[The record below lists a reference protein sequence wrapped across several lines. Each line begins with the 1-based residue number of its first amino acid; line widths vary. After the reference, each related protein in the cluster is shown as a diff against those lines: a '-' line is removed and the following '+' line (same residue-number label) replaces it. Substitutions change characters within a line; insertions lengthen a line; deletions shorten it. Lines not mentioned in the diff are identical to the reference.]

1 MSFLPHPLDFYLF
14 TAGTLWVLAAVLLGT
29 LAPEG
34 REGRRCWRII
44 SLGMAG
50 VGLACFLALPP
61 LALPDTLELP
71 QAGLALAG
79 IGLAVML
86 EGSRRA
92 ALGAGCRLPGSWA
105 VLLLLAAT
113 LAMGLKGWAGLR
125 FGAAGLALAAS
136 ALLVLALSASLKRW
150 KPAAGWALGMGL
162 STAALALAAGTP
174 QEFPDHGILLAH
186 IFCLGGFCWRLWD
199 RRCQRS
205 QPSAAALPGRL
216 AAPLSFVLALLL
228 GWALTQACGEFARR
242 LQADRYQARLEQVHR
257 LMLDHTALADRLAT
271 ELASSLPGLRGPQVD
286 QALDRAA
293 RVLPKSV
300 AYVLDPQGRASAS
313 SNRAAADSFLGQD
326 YGLRPY
332 FIEALAGWHGRQ
344 AALGLTSRRTGYYSS
359 APLLLRGRLAGVV
372 VVKMALEPELALE
385 PGEKGFILDRQG
397 AVLLA
402 HSPGGGPASAG
413 AAGSADL
420 APYSVEL
427 GVEGLRLVVLAPQ
440 APIYVARLAG
450 MGLTALLLL
459 LVMVWALV
467 LLRQAEMMLAL
478 KAGENRYKAVVEGI
492 QELVYAYDARGIMT
506 YVGPSVARYGYEPRQ
521 VVGRPMLDLVHP
533 EDRAY
538 VTAALGLALGQGV
551 NRRELG
557 LPALQ
562 FRILRADG
570 TAVWFESAGG
580 IQRGPQGQVLGIAG
594 LLRDITERKAVEVER
609 AQMQAQLIQ
618 SEKLAS
624 IGTLAAGVAHE
635 INNPLAILK
644 LNLANLRGLVGLPAA
659 VAMMERMES
668 AVDRVARIV
677 GGLRVYARSS
687 GEEQRPLDLHL
698 LLQDTL
704 ALMEPILRKAGI
716 EVSVDLACPKPVF
729 LGNAGKMQQVMLNLL
744 TNARDAVEGMADARI
759 QLSTRETK
767 GGIEFRV
774 ADNGPGVSPAI
785 QGRIFEPFFST
796 KGVGGGTGLGLSI
809 SHGIVDG
816 MGGKLRLESR
826 EGHGAVFC
834 VELPRH
840 DAPIQPLV
848 EERPEP
854 QLRRLAGKALVV
866 DDEPEIRQSLSLLL
880 QGLGLQV
887 AEAGD
892 GEEALELL
900 RQEGFDYVITDQKMP
915 RMAGD
920 ELVSRAQ
927 SLERCKQTRFVV
939 ITGGEPA
946 DLPPQRRDRLAQP
959 GVRLVLKPFS
969 SQDIIKALRQ
979 F

>member
-1 MSFLPHPLDFYLF
+1 MSLLPHPLDFYLF
-14 TAGTLWVLAAVLLGT
+14 TAGSLWVLAAVLLAT
-29 LAPEG
+29 LAPEEKG
-34 REGRRCWRII
+34 IRRSWAII
-44 SLGMAG
+44 SLGLAG
-50 VGLACFLALPP
+50 VGLACFLVLPALV
-61 LALPDTLELP
+61 LPDTPELP
-71 QAGLALAG
+71 QAGLAFAG
-79 IGLAVML
+79 IGLAVLL

-92 ALGAGCRLPGSWA
+92 VLGAGAKMPGIWA
-105 VLLLLAAT
+105 VLLLLCAI
-113 LAMGLKGWAGLR
+113 LAMGLKGWDGLR

-136 ALLVLALSASLKRW
+136 AALALALALLLKRW
-150 KPAAGWALGMGL
+150 KQEAAWALGLGACM
-162 STAALALAAGTP
+162 AALVLVASEP
-174 QEFPDHGILLAH
+174 MEFPDHGILLAL
-186 IFCLGGFCWRLWD
+186 IFCLAGFCWRLWD
-199 RRCQRS
+199 HRCRRS
-205 QPSAAALPGRL
+205 QPAAGPALPGRL

-228 GWALTQACGEFARR
+228 GWALTQACGEFARS
-242 LQADRYQARLEQVHR
+242 LQADRYQARMEQVHR
-257 LMLDHTALADRLAT
+257 LMLDHTALADRLST
-271 ELASSLPGLRGPQVD
+271 QLASSLPGLRGPRAD
-286 QALDRAA
+286 QELDRAA
-293 RVLPKSV
+293 ALLPRSV
-300 AYVLDPQGRASAS
+300 AYVLDLKGIALAS
-313 SNRAAADSFLGQD
+313 SNRRAPDSFVGQD
-326 YGLRPY
+326 YSLRPY
-332 FIEALAGWHGRQ
+332 FSEVLARRHGRQ
-344 AALGLTSRRTGYYSS
+344 AALGFTSKRTGYYSS
-359 APLLLRGRLAGVV
+359 APLIVNGRLAGAV
-372 VVKMALEPELALE
+372 VVKRDLEPEMTIE
-385 PGEKGFILDRQG
+385 PGEKGFILDHQG

-402 HSPGGGPASAG
+402 HSPSGDAG
-413 AAGSADL
+413 VSTAGNSDL
-420 APYSVEL
+420 APYAIEL
-427 GVEGLRLVVLAPQ
+427 GVEGLRLVVLAPK
-440 APIYVARLAG
+440 APVYVARLAG
-450 MGLTALLLL
+450 MGLTGLLLL
-459 LVMVWALV
+459 LVMVWSLV
-467 LLRQAEMMLAL
+467 RLRQAEMMLAL
-478 KAGENRYKAVVEGI
+478 RAGESRYRAVVEGI
-492 QELVYAYDARGIMT
+492 HELVYAYDARGIMT
-506 YVGPSVARYGYEPRQ
+506 YVGPSVARYGYQPSQ
-521 VVGRPMLDLVHP
+521 VLGRPMLDLVHP

-538 VTAALGLALGQGV
+538 VTTAVATALSQGV
-551 NRRELG
+551 DRRELG
-557 LPALQ
+557 LPPLQ

-570 TAVWFESAGG
+570 VPVWFESVGG

-644 LNLANLRGLVGLPAA
+644 LNLANLRSLVSQGPA

-677 GGLRVYARSS
+677 GGLSVYARSS

-716 EVSVDLACPKPVF
+716 EVSMDLACPRPVF
-729 LGNAGKMQQVMLNLL
+729 MGNAGKMQQVMLNLL
-744 TNARDAVEGMADARI
+744 TNARDAVEGLADARI
-759 QLSTRETK
+759 QLSTRETA

-809 SHGIVDG
+809 SHGIVAG

-840 DAPIQPLV
+840 AAPLRPAD
-848 EERPEP
+848 EEVPEP
-854 QLRRLAGKALVV
+854 ALRRLAGKALVV
-866 DDEPEIRQSLSLLL
+866 DDEPEIRRSLSELL

-887 AEAGD
+887 AEAAD

-920 ELVSRAQ
+920 ELVSRAK

-946 DLPPQRRDRLAQP
+946 DLPQPRRDRLAQP
-959 GVRLVLKPFS
+959 GVSLVLKPFS
-969 SQDIIKALRQ
+969 SQDIIRALRQ

>member
-1 MSFLPHPLDFYLF
+1 
-14 TAGTLWVLAAVLLGT
+14 
-29 LAPEG
+29 
-34 REGRRCWRII
+34 
-44 SLGMAG
+44 
-50 VGLACFLALPP
+50 
-61 LALPDTLELP
+61 
-71 QAGLALAG
+71 
-79 IGLAVML
+79 
-86 EGSRRA
+86 
-92 ALGAGCRLPGSWA
+92 
-105 VLLLLAAT
+105 
-113 LAMGLKGWAGLR
+113 LK
-125 FGAAGLALAAS
+125 
-136 ALLVLALSASLKRW
+136 
-150 KPAAGWALGMGL
+150 
-162 STAALALAAGTP
+162 
-174 QEFPDHGILLAH
+174 
-186 IFCLGGFCWRLWD
+186 
-199 RRCQRS
+199 
-205 QPSAAALPGRL
+205 
-216 AAPLSFVLALLL
+216 
-228 GWALTQACGEFARR
+228 
-242 LQADRYQARLEQVHR
+242 
-257 LMLDHTALADRLAT
+257 
-271 ELASSLPGLRGPQVD
+271 
-286 QALDRAA
+286 
-293 RVLPKSV
+293 
-300 AYVLDPQGRASAS
+300 
-313 SNRAAADSFLGQD
+313 
-326 YGLRPY
+326 
-332 FIEALAGWHGRQ
+332 
-344 AALGLTSRRTGYYSS
+344 
-359 APLLLRGRLAGVV
+359 GRLAGVV
-372 VVKMALEPELALE
+372 VVKMALEPELNIE

-402 HSPGGGPASAG
+402 HSPTGESGLTIRGNS
-413 AAGSADL
+413 DL
-420 APYSVEL
+420 APYSIEL
-427 GVEGLRLVVLAPQ
+427 GVEGLRLVVLAPK

-459 LVMVWALV
+459 LVMVWFLV
-467 LLRQAEMMLAL
+467 RLRQAEMMLAL
-478 KAGENRYKAVVEGI
+478 KAGESRYRAVVEGI
-492 QELVYAYDARGIMT
+492 QELVYAYDARGVMT
-506 YVGPSVARYGYEPRQ
+506 YVGPSVARYGYQPSQ

-538 VTAALGLALGQGV
+538 VTAALGVALGQGV
-551 NRRELG
+551 DRRELG

-570 TAVWFESAGG
+570 APVWFESAGG

-644 LNLANLRGLVGLPAA
+644 LNLANLRGLVGQGPA

-716 EVSVDLACPKPVF
+716 EVSLNLACPKPVF
-729 LGNAGKMQQVMLNLL
+729 MGNAGKMQQVMLNLL
-744 TNARDAVEGMADARI
+744 TNARDAVEGLADARI
-759 QLSTRETK
+759 QLSTRET
-767 GGIEFRV
+767 GAGIEFRV
-774 ADNGPGVSPAI
+774 ADNGPGVSQAI

-809 SHGIVDG
+809 SHGIVAG
-816 MGGKLRLESR
+816 LGGKLRLESR

-834 VELPRH
+834 IELPRH
-840 DAPIQPLV
+840 AAPLIPADD
-848 EERPEP
+848 ERPEP
-854 QLRRLAGKALVV
+854 ALRRLAGKALVV
-866 DDEPEIRQSLSLLL
+866 DDEPEIRRSLSELL

-887 AEAGD
+887 AEAQD

-900 RQEGFDYVITDQKMP
+900 RVEGFDYVITDQKMP

-920 ELVSRAQ
+920 ELVSRAR

-946 DLPPQRRDRLAQP
+946 DLNQQRRDRLAQP
-959 GVRLVLKPFS
+959 GVSLVLKPFS
-969 SQDIIKALRQ
+969 AQDIIKALSQ